1 MSEGGF
7 IDRRSVLS
15 LGVGATAAAALSASA
30 QIQRFRPRPP
40 FLWGAATAG
49 HQVEGNNIAADIWL
63 LEQVTPS
70 VFAEPSGDACDSL
83 HRWREDVA
91 LVKTLGLN
99 CYRFSVEW
107 PRIEPA
113 KGQFSRAWLDHYRAM
128 VDHCRDLG
136 LAPVVTFNHFTTPR
150 WFAAAG
156 GWEQRDA
163 AELFARYCDHVA
175 RAMAAGISHALTF
188 NEPNLALGG
197 KWAEHSPPPAF
208 LAKMAANVA
217 AAAKASGS
225 DRFSVLNAGDPTPMI
240 PGITA
245 AHVAARAAIK
255 AVRGDLPVGLS
266 LAIPDN
272 VAVDGD
278 SGIERKRSEI
288 YGPFFAVMDKD
299 DFVGV
304 QTYGRAFVGRDRDV
318 APPADAPKRPNGKEW
333 FPAAI
338 GNVLRYVHKAT
349 GKPVLVTENGID
361 ADDDT
366 ERARFIPEA
375 IASVEAATADG
386 VPVLGY
392 IHWSLLDNFEWLSG
406 YGPKF
411 GLVAV
416 DRTTFKRT
424 PKPSAKVLGRIAR
437 AGGTGRG

>member
-1 MSEGGF
+1 MRTLHRRNAIGLIAGGAAGMTLPG
-7 IDRRSVLS
+7 RSLA
-15 LGVGATAAAALSASA
+15 GATVPSGS
-30 QIQRFRPRPP
+30 

-49 HQVEGNNIAADIWL
+49 HQVEGNNYAADMWL
-63 LEQVTPS
+63 LEQVTPT
-70 VFAEPSGDACDSL
+70 VFKEPSGDACDSL

-91 LVKTLGLN
+91 IVKSLGLN

-113 KGQFSRAWLDHYRAM
+113 KGQFSQAYLDHYSAM
-128 VDHCRDLG
+128 VDHCRDQG

-163 AELFARYCDHVA
+163 AALFARYCERVA
-175 RAMAAGISHALTF
+175 RAMAGGISHALTF

-197 KWAEHSPPPAF
+197 KWSVNPPTPA
-208 LAKMAANVA
+208 AMAAMSACVA

-225 DRFSVLNAGDPTPMI
+225 DRFSLLNAGDPAPMI
-240 PGITA
+240 PGVTA
-245 AHVAARAAIK
+245 AHVAAREAIR
-255 AVRGDLPVGLS
+255 AVRGDLPIGMS

-272 VAVDGD
+272 VPAGDD
-278 SGIERKRSEI
+278 SGIERKRREI
-288 YGPFFAVMDKD
+288 YGPFFAVMDND

-304 QTYGRAFVGRDRDV
+304 QTYGRAWVGRDRDIK
-318 APPADAPKRPNGKEW
+318 APADAARLPDGKEW
-333 FPAAI
+333 YPDAI
-338 GNVLRYVHKAT
+338 GNVVRYAHRAT
-349 GKPVLVTENGID
+349 GKPILVTENGID
-361 ADDDT
+361 AADDAI
-366 ERARFIPEA
+366 RQRFIPA
-375 IASVEAATADG
+375 AVASVLTAAHDG

-424 PKPSAKVLGRIAR
+424 VKPSARILGRIAR
-437 AGGTGRG
+437 ERRV

>member
-1 MSEGGF
+1 MTV
-7 IDRRSVLS
+7 DRRGVLG
-15 LGVGATAAAALSASA
+15 LGIAASAAAALPPRAAAAS
-30 QIQRFRPRPP
+30 R

-49 HQVEGNNIAADIWL
+49 HQVEGNNVSADIWL
-63 LEQVTPS
+63 LEQVQPS

-83 HRWREDVA
+83 HRWREDIA
-91 LVKTLGLN
+91 IVKALGLN

-113 KGQFSRAWLDHYRAM
+113 RGQFSQAFLDHYKAM
-128 VDHCRDLG
+128 VDHCRDQG

-150 WFAAAG
+150 WFAATG

-163 AELFARYCDHVA
+163 ADLFARYCDKVA
-175 RAMAAGISHALTF
+175 RAMAGGISHALTF

-197 KWAEHSPPPAF
+197 RWAVSPPPAEF
-208 LAKMAANVA
+208 EAKMAACVA

-255 AVRGDLPVGLS
+255 AARGDLPVGLS

-272 VAVDGD
+272 VPVGPD
-278 SGIERKRSEI
+278 SGIERKRAEI
-288 YGPFFAVMDKD
+288 YGPFFEVMDRD

-318 APPADAPKRPNGKEW
+318 PAPADSPKRADGKEW
-333 FPAAI
+333 YPAAI
-338 GNVLRYVHKAT
+338 GNVVRYAHAAT
-349 GKPVLVTENGID
+349 GKPVMVTENGID
-361 ADDDT
+361 ASDDT
-366 ERARFIPEA
+366 LRARFIPEA
-375 IASVEAATADG
+375 VASIERARADG

-406 YGPKF
+406 YGPQF
-411 GLVAV
+411 GIVAV
-416 DRTTFKRT
+416 DRASFKRT
-424 PKPSAKVLGRIAR
+424 PKPSARLLGSIAR
-437 AGGTGRG
+437 AGGTRMR